1 MVSAMDGD
9 LITADD
15 YRDRAQKLRQLAQ
28 HVSDEEM
35 RRVLL
40 RVADDYDAMAMS
52 RERLAETDITVAKN
66 EKRD

>member
-1 MVSAMDGD
+1 
-9 LITADD
+9 
-15 YRDRAQKLRQLAQ
+15 
-28 HVSDEEM
+28 M